1 MSGRV
6 PSYTCPQC
14 REDGHDQEWCPGHEV
29 EAMSPDFGR
38 DELRDWALR
47 KEHEL
52 VQQMRNPEDRVPYQ
66 HDRMVARYPG
76 GTDARMAL
84 RDALGGFMTKT
95 DGTTD
100 MPWWLEANYRWWHAG
115 PMGIKRGAEI
125 LPPSETGVIPLLDS
139 TDREMVYVTS
149 SREEAI
155 VYATVAMGRSG
166 KMPQLYEVS
175 FGVEPIFDDTQPESQ
190 TSFRVPRAT
199 VRRIEAPSRAELTGA
214 MVEIM
219 EAEQSE
225 TEVKSIDSTVDMF
238 TDDTPIEGQCDLE
251 NPESCEACD

>member
-1 MSGRV
+1 MN
-6 PSYTCPQC
+6 
-14 REDGHDQEWCPGHEV
+14 E
-29 EAMSPDFGR
+29 SPDFGR
-38 DELRDWALR
+38 DQLHDMALR

-52 VQQMRNPEDRVPYQ
+52 VQQIRNPEDRVPYQ
-66 HDRMVARYPG
+66 DDRLAARYPG
-76 GTDARMAL
+76 GTDPRMAL
-84 RDALGGFMTKT
+84 RDALGEFMKKT

-115 PMGIKRGAEI
+115 PMGFKRGSEI

-139 TDREMVYVTS
+139 SDREMVYVTS
-149 SREEAI
+149 SREESI

-175 FGVEPIFDDTQPESQ
+175 FGEEPIFDDTQPESQ
-190 TSFRVPRAT
+190 TSFRVARAT

-219 EAEQSE
+219 DARDPMHDDDPSPEITA
-225 TEVKSIDSTVDMF
+225 IDSTVDMF
-238 TDDTPIEGQCDLE
+238 ADDTPIEGQCDLE